1 MSNATIPSALYKYLA
16 PCRAALIQ
24 GNLRIRFSQV
34 SVLNDV
40 DEFQPPYKG
49 VAPRAEIERT
59 VHERFPKQYP
69 REYAASLRNLGP
81 VEAELWIEKMVP
93 LWADTVE
100 ANYEKSIREVYAR
113 LDSNFGVL
121 SLSGTVTSKLMWS
134 FYSDGGTGIV
144 VEFDAKHPWFNCK
157 NGENDSYRH
166 LRQVQYVADRE
177 PIYLATKDDAATRE
191 DDVLYTKTIEWEFE
205 KEWRIIRGFKEAKE
219 KIGADQYGKDIF
231 LFEIP
236 PSAIKSVIFG
246 YRADPQLEG
255 DLRKIVTTNANLKH
269 LVFMRAVRNVFGNI
283 EIVPAMS
290 TAL

>member
-1 MSNATIPSALYKYLA
+1 
-16 PCRAALIQ
+16 
-24 GNLRIRFSQV
+24 
-34 SVLNDV
+34 
-40 DEFQPPYKG
+40 
-49 VAPRAEIERT
+49 
-59 VHERFPKQYP
+59 
-69 REYAASLRNLGP
+69 
-81 VEAELWIEKMVP
+81 MVP

-100 ANYEKSIREVYAR
+100 GNCEKSIREVYAR

-121 SLSGTVTSKLMWS
+121 SLSETVTSKLMWS
-134 FYSDGGTGIV
+134 FYSDGGRGIV

-157 NGENDSYRH
+157 IREDDSYRH

-177 PIYLATKDDAATRE
+177 PMYLASKDDAATRE
-191 DDVLYTKTIEWEFE
+191 DDVLYTKTIEWGFE

-219 KIGADQYGKDIF
+219 KVGTDIF

-255 DLRKIVTTNANLKH
+255 DSRKIVATNADLKH
-269 LVFMRAVRNVFGNI
+269 MVFMRAVRNVFGNI
-283 EIVPAMS
+283 EIVLAMS